1 MKRVVFAFLLG
12 LVFLFGGQS
21 PSQAADAVKLFV
33 NGGALQPDVPPQ
45 VISGRTLVPVRFV
58 AEALG
63 ASVGWDEASQTVTVR
78 KDSAE
83 IKLIIAGQAY
93 KNGRTAAMDVPA
105 QIIGGRAMIPIR
117 FVSEALGAAIR
128 WDEAAGAVYITSR
141 DRVALPLAGVQP
153 SREDIFSWEAGHHW
167 SKSSGNGSATEED
180 KIFVRYGQQSLKL
193 IAGPAECRI
202 DNTQAANLINKHL
215 ALDFY
220 VHDVSKLKEIH
231 LIMDA
236 SSNWESY
243 FGYPIT
249 AGALKNGWNSIA
261 LIPAAF
267 YRLGANPPDYSRLSA
282 IKRWRIRVVAQEGQE
297 ASVSLDRLQSVQNVL
312 DRGLVSLTFDDGF
325 AGVFTEAKPQMDR
338 YGFSGVAYVITG
350 MVDKPGRMTVD
361 QLKSLQ
367 DAGWDISSHTRN
379 HVFLVSRGHEDGVIE
394 EELAVSKKWLTG
406 QGFDRGARHL
416 AVPGGEFNNRILG
429 LIKKYYATN
438 RTIIEERESYP
449 PADQYMLKI
458 RNVINTTPVE
468 AVQKWV
474 DEASVQKEWLI
485 LVFHNFSDS
494 PEADTQILPQTF
506 RYIID
511 YIAGAKVDVVT
522 MSDAVDNIV
531 P

>member
-1 MKRVVFAFLLG
+1 MKKVVFAFLLG

-33 NGGALQPDVPPQ
+33 NGGELQSDVPPQ

-83 IKLIIAGQAY
+83 IKLIIAGQVY

-117 FVSEALGAAIR
+117 FVSEALGAAVR
-128 WDEAAGAVYITSR
+128 WDGTAGAVYISNR
-141 DRVALPLAGVQP
+141 GKAALPAGVQP
-153 SREDIFSWEAGHHW
+153 SREDIFSWEAGHYW
-167 SKSSGNGSATEED
+167 LKSSGSGSATEED
-180 KIFVRYGQQSLKL
+180 KVFVRYGLQSLKL
-193 IAGPAECRI
+193 IAGSAECWI
-202 DNTQAANLINKHL
+202 DNTQAANLLNKHL
-215 ALDFY
+215 VLDFY

-231 LIMDA
+231 LVMDA

-249 AGALKNGWNSIA
+249 AGTLKNGWNSIA

-267 YRLGANPPDYSRLSA
+267 YRLGAKPPDYSRLSA

-297 ASVSLDRLQSVQNVL
+297 AAVSLDRLQTVQNVL

-325 AGVFTEAKPQMDR
+325 VGVFTEARPQMDR

-367 DAGWDISSHTRN
+367 DTGWDISSHTSN
-379 HVFLVSRGHEDGVIE
+379 HALLVSGGHEDGVIE
-394 EELAVSKKWLTG
+394 DELAASKKWLTAH
-406 QGFDRGARHL
+406 GFERGARHL

-429 LIKKYYATN
+429 FIKKYYATN
-438 RTIIEERESYP
+438 RTIIEERECYP

-468 AVQKWV
+468 AVKKWV

-494 PEADTQILPQTF
+494 PVADTQITPQTF

-511 YIAGAKVDVVT
+511 HIAGAKVDVLT
-522 MSDAVDNIV
+522 MSEILDNIV